1 MRTDIVFKDIRRT
14 FDSPPMCLEGIT
26 VVVGGDRICSIME
39 ADCLGRTDEEIFLD
53 HEVKVIFHRYD
64 IPELAEVMKEF
75 EPFSGMKFVE
85 IEMDGLYLSQTV

>member
-1 MRTDIVFKDIRRT
+1 MRTDIVFKDIRCT
-14 FDSPPMCLEGIT
+14 FDSPPKCLEGIT
-26 VVVGGDRICSIME
+26 VVANGDRSCSTIK
-39 ADCLGRTDEEIFLD
+39 ADCFGRTDREVSLD

>member
-26 VVVGGDRICSIME
+26 VVVGGDRIGSIME
-39 ADCLGRTDEEIFLD
+39 AECLGRTDEEISLD
-53 HEVKVIFHRYD
+53 SEVKVILHRYD